1 MGRTIKL
8 TAFYVARH
16 LETRGIKSDLDIR
29 PLADTSSEL
38 FYRFPGDRYEYY
50 FNYGMVVFAGYTEGE
65 MEDRIKA
72 IAQYQRFPVTP
83 PLRDELDL
91 RFEPEAGIRF
101 EFHELVL
108 GTLNDEVYRIAML
121 NLAQSLALDQYL
133 NTAEN
138 LLSEIKGFTNQLER
152 TGKLSIRRR
161 NMMRFI
167 GRALN
172 TQNSVVQNIYIFDA
186 PELVWE
192 NELLDQLHRGL
203 VKHFDLRMRFSE
215 VEYMMKMI
223 EANLT
228 VFTGIVNQW
237 ESNLLEIIIILL
249 ILVEVLDFFINKLS

>member
-1 MGRTIKL
+1 MDREIKL
-8 TAFYVARH
+8 TAFYVAKQ
-16 LETRGIKSDLDIR
+16 LETRGIKSHLDVR

-38 FYRFPGDRYEYY
+38 FYRFPDDRYQYY
-50 FNYGMVVFAGYTEGE
+50 FNYGIVVFAGYAEKE
-65 MEDRIKA
+65 MEDTINA
-72 IAQYQRFPVTP
+72 ISSYRRFPVDRP
-83 PLRDELDL
+83 IRDEFDL
-91 RFEPEAGIRF
+91 RFEPGAGMRF

-161 NMMRFI
+161 NMMRFL

-172 TQNSVVQNIYIFDA
+172 TQNSIVQNIYIFDA

-203 VKHFDLRMRFSE
+203 IKHFDLRIRFSE

-228 VFTGIVNQW
+228 VFTGIVNQR

-249 ILVEVLDFFINKLS
+249 ILVEVLDFFINKFS

>member
-1 MGRTIKL
+1 MGREIKL
-8 TAFYVARH
+8 TAFYVAKH
-16 LETRGIKSDLDIR
+16 LDIRGIKSHLDGR
-29 PLADTSSEL
+29 PLADTSAEL
-38 FYRFPGDRYEYY
+38 FYRFQDEKYQYY
-50 FNYGMVVFAGYTEGE
+50 FNYGIIVFAGYSDKE
-65 MEDRIKA
+65 MEEA
-72 IAQYQRFPVTP
+72 VSTVAAYHRFPVSR

-91 RFEPEAGIRF
+91 RYDPGTGIRF
-101 EFHELVL
+101 EFHELIL
-108 GTLNDEVYRIAML
+108 GTLNDAVYRIAML

-133 NTAEN
+133 TTAEN
-138 LLSEIKGFTNQLER
+138 LLAEIKGFTNQLER

-161 NMMRFI
+161 NMMRFL

-172 TQNSVVQNIYIFDA
+172 TQNSIVQNIYIFDA

-203 VKHFDLRMRFSE
+203 IKHFDLRMRFTE

-228 VFTGIVNQW
+228 VFTGIVNQR

-249 ILVEVLDFFINKLS
+249 IFVEVLDFFINKFS

>member
-1 MGRTIKL
+1 MGREIKL
-8 TAFYVARH
+8 TAFYVAKH
-16 LETRGIKSDLDIR
+16 LEIRGIKLHLDVR

-38 FYRFPGDRYEYY
+38 FYRFPGDKYQYY
-50 FNYGMVVFAGYTEGE
+50 FNYGIVVFAGYAEKE
-65 MEDRIKA
+65 MEDTIKA
-72 IAQYQRFPVTP
+72 ISAYQRFPVTP
-83 PLRDELDL
+83 ALRDELDL
-91 RFEPEAGIRF
+91 RFEPGAGMRF
-101 EFHELVL
+101 EFYGLVL

-133 NTAEN
+133 TTTEN

-161 NMMRFI
+161 NMMRFL

-172 TQNSVVQNIYIFDA
+172 TQNSIVQNIYIFDA

-192 NELLDQLHRGL
+192 NELLDQLHRGF

-223 EANLT
+223 DANLT

>member
-1 MGRTIKL
+1 MGREIKL
-8 TAFYVARH
+8 TAFYVAKH
-16 LETRGIKSDLDIR
+16 LETRGIRSQQDVR

-38 FYRFPGDRYEYY
+38 FYGFPGDRYQYY
-50 FNYGMVVFAGYTEGE
+50 FNYGIVVFAGYDERE
-65 MEDRIKA
+65 MEEMIKA
-72 IAQYQRFPVTP
+72 VSSYQRFPVTRP
-83 PLRDELDL
+83 SRDEFDI
-91 RFEPEAGIRF
+91 RFDPGAGMRF

-108 GTLNDEVYRIAML
+108 GTLNDEVYRIVML

-138 LLSEIKGFTNQLER
+138 LLSEIKGFTNQLEK

-161 NMMRFI
+161 NMMRFL

-172 TQNSVVQNIYIFDA
+172 TQNSIVQNIYIFDA

-203 VKHFDLRMRFSE
+203 IKHFDLRMRFSE

-228 VFTGIVNQW
+228 VFTGIVNQR
-237 ESNLLEIIIILL
+237 ESNVLEIIIILL
-249 ILVEVLDFFINKLS
+249 IFVEVLDFFINKFS